1 MYLRNLFYEDLDV
14 LLRFSRSVKSD
25 LFLKYAADLEQ
36 AKDMKNAFSKMDKE
50 LTEILPP
57 AGGGN
62 FFDKDYPDGTLSFE
76 IFLSINERIALAN
89 FSKNIDFESL
99 VDHFGDALM
108 AKNMMQSMQA
118 ILDSLL
124 WNEVFDDEGN
134 LKI

>member
-36 AKDMKNAFSKMDKE
+36 AKDMKNAFSKIDKE

-57 AGGGN
+57 VGGGN

-99 VDHFGDALM
+99 LDHFGDALM
-108 AKNMMQSMQA
+108 AKNMMQSMQS

>member
-25 LFLKYAADLEQ
+25 LFLKYAVDLEQ
-36 AKDMKNAFSKMDKE
+36 AKDMKNTFSKMAKE
-50 LTEILPP
+50 LTEIFPP

-76 IFLSINERIALAN
+76 IILSINERIALAN
-89 FSKNIDFESL
+89 FSKNIDLESL
-99 VDHFGDALM
+99 VNHFGDELM
-108 AKNMMQSMQA
+108 AKNMMQSMSS

-124 WNEVFDDEGN
+124 WDEMFDEEGN